1 MSGSMYVGLFTSY
14 TASITRTAVPYV
26 APRRSIA
33 NTLRSPSTRGNATI
47 HYVLPIVD
55 LVLTLVNSRYIHR
68 WFVHFHWTFSFN
80 KIPVAMRF
88 EEFRGT
94 AEKRSTMELRVN
106 RRFSAIVARSWFE
119 RFQEGG
125 TGLDKSYAR
134 YSLSLSLALFLS
146 FALWVS
152 Q

>member
-1 MSGSMYVGLFTSY
+1 
-14 TASITRTAVPYV
+14 
-26 APRRSIA
+26 
-33 NTLRSPSTRGNATI
+33 
-47 HYVLPIVD
+47 
-55 LVLTLVNSRYIHR
+55 
-68 WFVHFHWTFSFN
+68 
-80 KIPVAMRF
+80 MRF

-146 FALWVS
+146 FAL
-152 Q
+152 